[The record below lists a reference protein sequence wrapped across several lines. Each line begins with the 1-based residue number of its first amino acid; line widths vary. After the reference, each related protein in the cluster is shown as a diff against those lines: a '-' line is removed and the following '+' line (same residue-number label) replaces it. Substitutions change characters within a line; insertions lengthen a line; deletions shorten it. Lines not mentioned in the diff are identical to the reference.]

1 MLLKQKQN
9 EILKRGTSFISDNCL
24 PQQQQNDMQMKE
36 NDVQMK

>member
-9 EILKRGTSFISDNCL
+9 EILKRGTSFISDNC